1 MGASPIDIGQNGLE
15 RDDVCRII
23 RLADRLRDA
32 ARLTRRAGYG
42 IMDSMSGFAA

>member
-15 RDDVCRII
+15 REDVCRII
-23 RLADRLRDA
+23 RLADRRDA